1 VTARRRLRRAVAL
14 SFPVAWALH
23 DLEELLTAAAWG
35 RTAPER
41 IRRRF
46 PNAPDWLLARLDVTT
61 PQMAVAIGVVGAGVV
76 AGARSGLRDLDGDMG
91 ALPAVLAAYTAHG
104 ATHLMQA
111 AALRA
116 TPPASSPCRWSSRRT
131 PCGPGARSGEPA
143 CASTAPGCAA
153 IWPWAVRSPWDWRSA
168 ATPPGPPQ
176 SGSGARVPAVT
187 TWAEAPP
194 RPSRR
199 AE

>member
-46 PNAPDWLLARLDVTT
+46 PNAPDWLLERLAVTT

-76 AGARSGLRDLDGDMG
+76 TGARSGLRDLDGDMG

-111 AALRA
+111 AALRGY
-116 TPPASSPCRWSSRRT
+116 TPGVVTVPLVIAPYSVWAWRTLRRA
-131 PCGPGARSGEPA
+131 GLRVDGARLRRDLAVG
-143 CASTAPGCAA
+143 APL
-153 IWPWAVRSPWDWRSA
+153 AVGLA
-168 ATPPGPPQ
+168 LAGHAT
-176 SGSGARVPAVT
+176 GAL
-187 TWAEAPP
+187 AE
-194 RPSRR
+194 RLRHR
-199 AE
+199 